1 MKNLDQFKGF
11 QKNNA
16 KMYSEPR
23 NKKINNQY
31 GQQNSGKKIRNNP
44 VGETLSFG
52 SSIYNDSDDRGTL
65 QKQNLDNYVFIED
78 RSQKFKQAKN
88 SEIIFDMKALKKK
101 KQKELLLHIRPYN
114 SGLSSPNNI

>member
-11 QKNNA
+11 QQNKA

-23 NKKINNQY
+23 NKKNDNKY
-31 GQQNSGKKIRNNP
+31 GQQNSGKKTRNNP

-78 RSQKFKQAKN
+78 RSQKFKHAKN